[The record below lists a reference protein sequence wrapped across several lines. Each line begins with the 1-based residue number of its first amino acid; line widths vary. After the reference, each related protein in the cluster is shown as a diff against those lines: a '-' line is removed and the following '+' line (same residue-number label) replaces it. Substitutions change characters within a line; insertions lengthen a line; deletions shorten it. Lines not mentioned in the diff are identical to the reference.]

1 MWKPFQD
8 DRDVYFAV
16 AGSGEDSKAFGRMG
30 AEEQA
35 GNRSSCI
42 NENIFE
48 HLHEITLNN
57 KMSSDCSVRWQH
69 MAAYGS

>member
-48 HLHEITLNN
+48 HLHE
-57 KMSSDCSVRWQH
+57 
-69 MAAYGS
+69 